1 VIVERLLAVAQVG
14 SAWVLYFLLGLS
26 VLSIGA
32 MVERWLY
39 FRRHKDDLDALRRQV
54 GKALV
59 AGDAAALD
67 RLLAASPSVEA
78 RVVRAALG
86 LRAGGPD
93 AVGDALDSEL
103 GAARKQLER
112 GLNFLGTLGNN
123 APFIGLF
130 GTVLGVIEAFR
141 QLGDGASKA
150 AMGNVMSG
158 IAEALV
164 ATGVGL
170 FVALPAVVAY
180 NVAQKRIEEVET
192 DALALGKLVTAH
204 LHAPGATGVAT
215 AGVASAASAAAN
227 TVPAPA
233 SPSVSKRIAVVAAAA
248 GGE

>member
-39 FRRHKDDLDALRRQV
+39 FRRHKDDIDALRTR
-54 GKALV
+54 LTTSLR
-59 AGDAAALD
+59 AGDPGATD
-67 RLLAASPSVEA
+67 KLLAASPAVEA
-78 RVVRAALG
+78 QVIRRALE
-86 LRAGGPD
+86 LRAGGPA

-141 QLGDGASKA
+141 QLGDGANKA

-180 NVAQKRIEEVET
+180 NVAQKRIEDIET
-192 DALALGKLVTAH
+192 GALSLGKLVTAH
-204 LHAPGATGVAT
+204 LHLTPAVA
-215 AGVASAASAAAN
+215 
-227 TVPAPA
+227 APA
-233 SPSVSKRIAVVAAAA
+233 QAHKRIAVVPAAAA
-248 GGE
+248 GNE